1 MIKMLIPFANSLLKG
16 QSPEEINRLI
26 NMVADLMG
34 AILSDDVARAEAV
47 LDMMDAPQAVRDL
60 IFEALWVPNSTPDK
74 NESTHQE

>member
-47 LDMMDAPQAVRDL
+47 LDMMDAPQAVREL